1 MFKLI
6 GDNSREFWQ
15 GFTATG
21 ITGGT
26 IIFTSNIFFLDLAT
40 KVFVAGLIACVGG
53 LGAALA
59 SDIYKNFIQ
68 KKLFKKKQDEQ
79 KKDERAA

>member
-1 MFKLI
+1 MFKFI

-26 IIFTSNIFFLDLAT
+26 ILFTSNIFLDSIT
-40 KVFVAGLIACVGG
+40 KIFVAGLIACVGG

-59 SDIYKNFIQ
+59 SDIYKTYIQ
-68 KKLFKKKQDEQ
+68 KKLFKKKQDER
-79 KKDERAA
+79 KDDERVA

>member
-1 MFKLI
+1 MFKFI

-26 IIFTSNIFFLDLAT
+26 VLFTSNIFLDSIT
-40 KVFVAGLIACVGG
+40 KIFIAGLIACVGG

-59 SDIYKNFIQ
+59 SDIYKNYIQ
-68 KKLFKKKQDEQ
+68 KKLFKKKQDER
-79 KKDERAA
+79 KEEDKVA

>member
-26 IIFTSNIFFLDLAT
+26 ILFTSNIFLDSIT
-40 KVFVAGLIACVGG
+40 KIFVAGLIACVGG

-59 SDIYKNFIQ
+59 SDIYKHFIQ

-79 KKDERAA
+79 NKKDERAA

>member
-1 MFKLI
+1 MSKSYYDPFKPTEMFKLI

-26 IIFTSNIFFLDLAT
+26 ILFTSNIFLDSIT
-40 KVFVAGLIACVGG
+40 KIFVAGLIACVGG

-59 SDIYKNFIQ
+59 SDIYKHFIQ
-68 KKLFKKKQDEQ
+68 KIVSG
-79 KKDERAA
+79 